1 MPDIIKGYNI
11 NISNVT
17 GDIKINGVAIKQVQ
31 PEVIYNI
38 TNNLTNCTTNNTLS
52 SISQGTVYSSVIT
65 ADNGY
70 DLNNVTVTMGGIDIT
85 SDVVTDDTDEL

>member
-31 PEVIYNI
+31 Q
-38 TNNLTNCTTNNTLS
+38 TQHNLR
-52 SISQGTVYSSVIT
+52 
-65 ADNGY
+65 
-70 DLNNVTVTMGGIDIT
+70 
-85 SDVVTDDTDEL
+85 